1 MEIYTVA
8 SSPCG
13 SIVLPCRDKPFKDK
27 SVIVERDCKQWA
39 AAQRSPHA
47 FMSSA
52 SADSLKSKIP
62 ARVCCSVS

>member
-47 FMSSA
+47 FMSAA